1 MFMLARNVMANNN
14 PVLQRHT
21 AKMTFL
27 CIVISLKIVLQRQK
41 MVSCFIFELLCN
53 WINMRLSKNLL
64 YSSWKICYNSH
75 GIWPISISMN
85 RCGVNKLV
93 ILLCLVD
100 LLCNASANALFAL
113 QLLMNLK
120 LVFSKNGHR
129 IQTCN
134 FSLVSCREMN
144 NDA

>member
-1 MFMLARNVMANNN
+1 MFVLARNVMANNN

-41 MVSCFIFELLCN
+41 MVSFIFELLCN

-64 YSSWKICYNSH
+64 HSSWKICYISH

-85 RCGVNKLV
+85 RCVVNKLV

-120 LVFSKNGHR
+120 LVFSRNGHR